1 MLQFLEYY
9 MCLFNDFD
17 FDSFISPLNI
27 TSPSPN
33 KQTATVEKKKNCKK
47 TPTSWLLDRR
57 RYICSDH
64 CDDIVSFLKWD
75 WKRSSPELPF
85 YDLSVNRIHWKNM
98 NKFGMCI
105 LFKRKFQPL

>member
-33 KQTATVEKKKNCKK
+33 KQTATVEKKKTAKK
-47 TPTSWLLDRR
+47 PQPAGYWIDEGISVL
-57 RYICSDH
+57 I
-64 CDDIVSFLKWD
+64 IV
-75 WKRSSPELPF
+75 
-85 YDLSVNRIHWKNM
+85 M
-98 NKFGMCI
+98 T
-105 LFKRKFQPL
+105 

>member
-33 KQTATVEKKKNCKK
+33 KQTATVEKKK
-47 TPTSWLLDRR
+47 LQ
-57 RYICSDH
+57 
-64 CDDIVSFLKWD
+64 
-75 WKRSSPELPF
+75 
-85 YDLSVNRIHWKNM
+85 KNP
-98 NKFGMCI
+98 NQLAIG
-105 LFKRKFQPL
+105 